1 MTLFANKKHT
11 FAFCGLV
18 KRWILSE
25 VRNNQSVMTVPYLN
39 QTSGGLENAS
49 SAECFH
55 CDCRVLNVIEIR
67 ALPLVKAFH
76 CLLKYPCVQ
85 I

>member
-18 KRWILSE
+18 KELVLSE

-49 SAECFH
+49 SAEYFT
-55 CDCRVLNVIEIR
+55 L
-67 ALPLVKAFH
+67 
-76 CLLKYPCVQ
+76 
-85 I
+85 